1 MDCDSQR
8 GKNSDSSDSRRTF
21 IILMFSLVL
30 DSFGVFLFLF
40 LFSPNSVVV
49 VDFIGL

>member
-1 MDCDSQR
+1 MTLSE
-8 GKNSDSSDSRRTF
+8 GKDSDSSDLTKTF

>member
-1 MDCDSQR
+1 MDSDSQR
-8 GKNSDSSDSRRTF
+8 GKDTDSNDSRKTF

-40 LFSPNSVVV
+40 LFSPKSVVV